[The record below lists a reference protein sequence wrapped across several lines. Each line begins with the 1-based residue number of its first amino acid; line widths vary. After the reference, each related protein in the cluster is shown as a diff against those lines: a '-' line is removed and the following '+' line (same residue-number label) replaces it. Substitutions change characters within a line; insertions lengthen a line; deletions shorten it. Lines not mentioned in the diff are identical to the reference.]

1 MSKSDSPI
9 GGDVKVIGVEQS
21 DYYDEDEGDFGTR
34 KLTKVA
40 TGDDVTANDVGK
52 VVDLLNEFDAETI
65 RETMLQRSGDS
76 E

>member
-9 GGDVKVIGVEQS
+9 GGDVKVVGVEQS

-40 TGDDVTANDVGK
+40 TGDDVAPNDVGM